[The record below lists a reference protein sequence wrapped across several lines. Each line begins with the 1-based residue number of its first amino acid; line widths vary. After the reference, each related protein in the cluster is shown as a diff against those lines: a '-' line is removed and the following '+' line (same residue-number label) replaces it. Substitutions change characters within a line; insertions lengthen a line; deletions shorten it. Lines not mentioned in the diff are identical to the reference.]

1 VAHSNLNRSDK
12 FGLTYWMNRV
22 LKEHARLQ
30 SEWAPETIHNVR
42 VTLRRCMLIADT
54 MRDLDPGSEWQPMR
68 KAGKRLFRRLGA
80 VRDNQVLIDLVGKLI
95 PPGDASVLPLLEELK
110 AKYEKELAGAQE
122 AAEEFDR
129 SQWRVW
135 SQALADKFHRLVSD
149 RRACESIVL
158 EKWGQVRDLHRRA
171 QKGYSHVACHQLRIA
186 LKKFRYAVENFL
198 PSQYSQWESDLK
210 FLQDV
215 LGEIHDVD
223 VLSQL
228 ITGNSS
234 LLDETACT
242 GWVERLRA
250 ERASLLEKYRV
261 KMARKTSPLWSWR
274 EALPAEKDLRSVG
287 IAKLAARAY
296 FVTPEFPRVRRTARF
311 ALQLYDGFT
320 DAGLMERLP
329 EIDLRSI
336 LHAAALLQEVG
347 HFKNAR
353 GYHKRSYRLIRKIAP
368 PLGWTKSDMELVA
381 LVARFHRRAA
391 PRLDH
396 KSMATYQL
404 PLRRSLIH
412 LATFLRL
419 ANAFASKPYRAVR
432 RLELENC
439 AGVIVVR
446 AYGYNE
452 AEPVSPKLSEAKHLL
467 EVSSRRLVHILSP
480 TSQILTPE
488 LVKQPTQRDA
498 A

>member
-1 VAHSNLNRSDK
+1 
-12 FGLTYWMNRV
+12 
-22 LKEHARLQ
+22 
-30 SEWAPETIHNVR
+30 
-42 VTLRRCMLIADT
+42 
-54 MRDLDPGSEWQPMR
+54 
-68 KAGKRLFRRLGA
+68 
-80 VRDNQVLIDLVGKLI
+80 
-95 PPGDASVLPLLEELK
+95 
-110 AKYEKELAGAQE
+110 
-122 AAEEFDR
+122 
-129 SQWRVW
+129 
-135 SQALADKFHRLVSD
+135 
-149 RRACESIVL
+149 
-158 EKWGQVRDLHRRA
+158 
-171 QKGYSHVACHQLRIA
+171 
-186 LKKFRYAVENFL
+186 
-198 PSQYSQWESDLK
+198 
-210 FLQDV
+210 
-215 LGEIHDVD
+215 
-223 VLSQL
+223 
-228 ITGNSS
+228 
-234 LLDETACT
+234 
-242 GWVERLRA
+242 
-250 ERASLLEKYRV
+250 
-261 KMARKTSPLWSWR
+261 
-274 EALPAEKDLRSVG
+274 
-287 IAKLAARAY
+287 
-296 FVTPEFPRVRRTARF
+296 
-311 ALQLYDGFT
+311 
-320 DAGLMERLP
+320 MERLP

-480 TSQILTPE
+480 ASKILVP
-488 LVKQPTQRDA
+488 QPMKRATQRDA

>member
-1 VAHSNLNRSDK
+1 VVQSNIHRSDK

-30 SEWAPETIHNVR
+30 SEWAPETIYNVR
-42 VTLRRCMLIADT
+42 VSLRRCILIADIL
-54 MRDLDPGSEWQPMR
+54 RDLDPGSEWKPMR
-68 KAGKRLFRRLGA
+68 KAGKRLFRQLGV
-80 VRDNQVLIDLVGKLI
+80 VRDTQVLMELAAKLG
-95 PPGDASVLPLLEELK
+95 PPGEASTDALQEELK
-110 AKYEKELAGAQE
+110 GKNEKNLAGARE

-129 SQWRVW
+129 KQWRVW
-135 SQALADKFHRLVSD
+135 SQELSGKFQRLASDK
-149 RRACESIVL
+149 RACESIAL
-158 EKWGQVRDLHRRA
+158 ELWEYVRDLHRRG

-186 LKKFRYAVENFL
+186 LKKFRYATENFT
-198 PSQYSQWESDLK
+198 PSLYSQWAPDLK

-215 LGEIHDVD
+215 LGEIHDID
-223 VLSQL
+223 ILSQL
-228 ITGNSS
+228 ITGNRGV
-234 LLDETACT
+234 LDEITRAA
-242 GWVERLRA
+242 WAEKLRA

-287 IAKLAARAY
+287 LAKLTARAY
-296 FVTPEFPRVRRTARF
+296 FVTPEFPRIRRAARF

-320 DAGLMERLP
+320 DAGLMEHLP

-336 LHAAALLQEVG
+336 LQAAALLQEVG
-347 HFKNAR
+347 RFKNAR
-353 GYHKRSYRLIRKIAP
+353 GYHKRSYRLIRRMTP

-381 LVARFHRRAA
+381 LVARFHRRAV

-396 KSMATYQL
+396 KSMAMYQL
-404 PLRRSLIH
+404 PVRRSLIH
-412 LATFLRL
+412 LVIFLRL

-439 AGVIVVR
+439 SGVIVVR

-452 AEPVSPKLSEAKHLL
+452 AEPISLKLSEAKHML

-480 TSQILTPE
+480 TSRILTPQ
-488 LVKQPTQRDA
+488 LVKRPTQRDA